1 MFLVLTSTKGEQHGT
16 FYSSIKNAPLWAHV
30 VVSDQ
35 NNNCAEKLRVMLCL
49 GGGQGP
55 MRHFCGSFVVVV
67 KKAYLILQMRW
78 AFKNETAF

>member
-35 NNNCAEKLRVMLCL
+35 NNNSAEKLRVMLCL
-49 GGGQGP
+49 RGAGAHATLLWVF
-55 MRHFCGSFVVVV
+55 RRCG
-67 KKAYLILQMRW
+67 
-78 AFKNETAF
+78 

>member
-35 NNNCAEKLRVMLCL
+35 NNNSAEKLRVMLCL
-49 GGGQGP
+49 NGGRGP
-55 MRHFCGSFVVVV
+55 CDTSVGLSSLWLRRH
-67 KKAYLILQMRW
+67 ILSCR
-78 AFKNETAF
+78 